1 MGLLSLGTPMHW
13 DEAKK
18 YADHVREHGINQF
31 LNLWEATKDLQKDNL
46 LWGDEIEYMVVTY
59 DEEKKKAKL
68 SLRVWEI
75 LQELAKE
82 EEEAKKD
89 PAKKLLVNSS
99 WHPEYG
105 RYMLEGTPGE
115 PYMGLPRDLLAV
127 ERNMKLRRELA
138 RKYMKPNEVP
148 ITFTSYPR
156 LGAGEFLEP
165 YHDPHGPAARSLFV
179 PDDIINAHVRFPTL
193 TANIRRRRG
202 AKVAINTPI
211 FHDKNTPKPFIDPTI
226 PTYNDYPEDKNAIE
240 QGAALPDHI
249 YMDAM
254 AFGMGCCCLQI
265 TFQAVNVVEARKIY
279 DQMAPLGP
287 IMLALTAAA
296 PIYRGYLSDVDCR
309 WNVIAQSV
317 DDRTEEERGL
327 KPLKNNKYRIAK
339 SRYDSIDSYIS
350 NDPNNKPEYNDIP
363 LVYDEAIYKKLSD
376 NGIDNL
382 LARHISHLFIRDPLV
397 IFHELLNIDDNES
410 TDHFENLQSTNWQT
424 MRFKPPPSKDSSIG
438 WRVEFRSMEIQLTD
452 FENAAFAI
460 FIVLVTRAVLSFN
473 SNFYIPISKVD
484 ENMKVAHHRNA
495 VLKEKFYF
503 RKQIFPQSRPGT
515 PAAGTPLGSP
525 RLSHATLPRT
535 AAANNIQNSTTSGG
549 SLAPGLDGLDE
560 YELMTI
566 DEIINGS
573 PSKGFPGL
581 LGLVNNY
588 LNTLNIDIE
597 TRCEISKYLE
607 LIKKRANGTLMTA
620 ATWTRHFVQ
629 NHPDYKQD
637 SVVSERINYDLVKM
651 IEKINKGEVQV
662 PELLGNFSV

>member
-18 YADHVREHGINQF
+18 YADHVRAHGIIQF
-31 LNLWEATKDLQKDNL
+31 LNLWEATKDSQKDCL
-46 LWGDEIEYMVVTY
+46 LWGDEIEYMVVAY
-59 DEEKKKAKL
+59 DEENKKAKL

-75 LQELAKE
+75 LQALEKE
-82 EEEAKKD
+82 EEEANKD

-115 PYMGLPRDLLAV
+115 PYMGLPRDLLEV

-138 RKYMKPNEVP
+138 CRFMKPNEVP
-148 ITFTSYPR
+148 VTFTSFPR
-156 LGAGEFLEP
+156 LGCAGEFLEP
-165 YHDPHGPAARSLFV
+165 HHDPHGPAARSLFV

-202 AKVAINTPI
+202 AKVAINMPI

-226 PTYNDYPEDKNAIE
+226 PTFHDYPEDKNAIE

-265 TFQAVNVVEARKIY
+265 TFQAVNVEEARKIY

-327 KPLKNNKYRIAK
+327 KPLKDNKFRIAK

-350 NDPNNKPEYNDIP
+350 NDPSNKPEYNDIP
-363 LVYDEAIYKKLSD
+363 LVFDEDIYKKLSD
-376 NGIDNL
+376 NGIDDL

-397 IFHELLNIDDNES
+397 IFHELLNVDDNES

-424 MRFKPPPSKDSSIG
+424 MRFKPPPSKTSPIG

-473 SNFYIPISKVD
+473 TNFYIPISKVD

-495 VLKEKFYF
+495 VLDEKFYF

-515 PAAGTPLGSP
+515 PAAGTPSASP
-525 RLSHATLPRT
+525 KLSHATLPRT
-535 AAANNIQNSTTSGG
+535 AAANSNSTTSGG
-549 SLAPGLDGLDE
+549 SLAPGLDRSDE

-566 DEIINGS
+566 DEIINGA

-620 ATWTRHFVQ
+620 ASWTRHFVQ
-629 NHPDYKQD
+629 SHPDYKQD
-637 SVVSERINYDLVKM
+637 SVVSDKINYDLVKM
-651 IEKINKGEVQV
+651 VEKINKGEVQV
-662 PELLGNFSV
+662 PELLGTFSV